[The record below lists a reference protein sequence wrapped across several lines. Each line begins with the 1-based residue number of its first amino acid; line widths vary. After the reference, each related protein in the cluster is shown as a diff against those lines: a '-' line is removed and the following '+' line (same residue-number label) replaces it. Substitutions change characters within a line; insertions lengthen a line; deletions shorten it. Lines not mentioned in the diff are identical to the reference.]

1 MVFLFPLPEARAA
14 MPSFDT
20 VSEIDEHEL
29 TNAVDQANREVSQRF
44 DFKDSGAEFTR
55 EDKEPFVINLKAK
68 VEYQLK
74 QMLDILQL
82 RLSKRGIDVSCLEA
96 KDVETNLNEARQKVI
111 LKQGIDADSARKIVK
126 LLKESGLKVQA
137 QIQGEKVR
145 VNGKKR
151 DDLQEAIAHLRRAEV
166 GVPLQFENFRD

>member
-1 MVFLFPLPEARAA
+1 

-20 VSEIDEHEL
+20 VSELDGHEV
-29 TNAVDQANREVSQRF
+29 TNAIDQANRELTQRF

-55 EDKEPFVINLKAK
+55 DQKEPFVVNMKAK
-68 VEYQLK
+68 AEFQLR

-82 RLSKRGIDVSCLEA
+82 RLSKRGIDVSCLDI
-96 KDVETNLNEARQKVI
+96 KDPESNLAEARQKVI
-111 LKQGIDADSARKIVK
+111 LKQGIDQDTARKIVK

-145 VNGKKR
+145 VTGKKR
-151 DDLQEAIAHLRRAEV
+151 DDLQLAIAHLRKAQV
-166 GVPLQFENFRD
+166 GVPLQFDNFRD

>member
-1 MVFLFPLPEARAA
+1 MVN
-14 MPSFDT
+14 M
-20 VSEIDEHEL
+20 
-29 TNAVDQANREVSQRF
+29 
-44 DFKDSGAEFTR
+44 
-55 EDKEPFVINLKAK
+55 KAK
-68 VEYQLK
+68 SEFQLK

-82 RLSKRGIDVSCLEA
+82 RLSKRGIDVSCLDI
-96 KDVETNLNEARQKVI
+96 KDPETNLAEARQKVI

-145 VNGKKR
+145 ITGKKR
-151 DDLQEAIAHLRRAEV
+151 DDLQAAMAHLRGAEL